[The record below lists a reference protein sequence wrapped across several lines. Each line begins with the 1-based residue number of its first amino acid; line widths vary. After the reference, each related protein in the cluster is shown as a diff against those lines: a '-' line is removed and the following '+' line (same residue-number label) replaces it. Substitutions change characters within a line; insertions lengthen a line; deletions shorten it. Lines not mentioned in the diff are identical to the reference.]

1 MFEQSIIAGT
11 EQEYKHQPFLIGSIE
26 PASILVIADSDFL
39 ADDTWN
45 LAKYKE
51 NSTVYDQ
58 IPGANNADFLLRAID
73 IMSGNGDIAGL
84 YPNYLINM
92 DKSIGKQ
99 IYNLVFQNYAAAYQ
113 KKENEI
119 TELLNGL
126 ETFKA
131 SLRSNEVGLSI
142 SKIQEIE
149 NHHRQLLKLQEELKL
164 IEYRI
169 KTANERKAAEII
181 VVNALLA
188 PILLILLLW
197 IGIKIFKRRQKQ
209 KILRLIN
216 E

>member
-1 MFEQSIIAGT
+1 
-11 EQEYKHQPFLIGSIE
+11 
-26 PASILVIADSDFL
+26 
-39 ADDTWN
+39 
-45 LAKYKE
+45 
-51 NSTVYDQ
+51 
-58 IPGANNADFLLRAID
+58 
-73 IMSGNGDIAGL
+73 MSGNGDIAGL

-92 DKSIGKQ
+92 DKSIGEQ

-188 PILLILLLW
+188 PMLLILLLW
-197 IGIKIFKRRQKQ
+197 ICIKIFKRRQKQ